1 MAAGK
6 GTLVVDVTDLAGEV
20 VRGPVTILLTRLP
33 GDPGVGGQTLTV
45 TFATPA
51 RDLVITNIDCRG
63 GLGTMYRVQFT
74 TPHYRPYTFLQ
85 LIREERE
92 NPASDDVEFWVKPG
106 DVTDIGAP
114 AFDDLSASVR
124 RILNDA
130 TMVEQKTED
139 HDLVGLSGNALY
151 RALGPLRKAC
161 LLNLAA
167 KLRHLPTVGDNHQP
181 FIEGLLIARQ
191 DRCFA
196 RVTSGWPD
204 ALVGNLRFTSADSSL
219 HNPPAGFALTG
230 QSFKSRD
237 AFGGI
242 QMTFM
247 RETAT
252 GALAADIDIDKAAGF
267 KHGFEVIGNAVLHN
281 RTNPYAVR
289 ELLLATDPI
298 DRSLDPGYQFR
309 F

>member
-20 VRGPVTILLTRLP
+20 VRRPVKILLTRLP
-33 GDPGVGGQTLTV
+33 GDPGVGGQTMTV
-45 TFATPA
+45 TFAAPA
-51 RDLVITNIDCRG
+51 RDLVITSIDCRG
-63 GLGTMYRVQFT
+63 GLGTMYRVSFT
-74 TPHYRPYTFLQ
+74 TPHYRPYAFIQ
-85 LIREERE
+85 LIEEERE

-106 DVTDIGAP
+106 DVTDIAAP
-114 AFDDLSASVR
+114 AFDDLSPSLR
-124 RILNDA
+124 RILNNA
-130 TMVEQKTED
+130 TMIEQKAED
-139 HDLVGLSGNALY
+139 RDLVGLSGSGLY
-151 RALGPLRKAC
+151 QKLGPLRKAC

-167 KLRHLPTVGDNHQP
+167 KTRHLPTVGENHQP

-196 RVTSGWPD
+196 RVRSDWPD
-204 ALVGNLRFTSADSSL
+204 ALVRNLRFRSADSSL
-219 HNPPAGFALTG
+219 HDPPTGFALTG
-230 QSFKSRD
+230 QSFKSHD
-237 AFGGI
+237 VFGNV
-242 QMTFM
+242 QVTFI

-267 KHGFEVIGNAVLHN
+267 RHGLEVIGNAMLNN
-281 RTNPYAVR
+281 RTNPFAVR